1 MDISIQRQDRDDGGR
16 GEPSLTDHHVIIV
29 THSSSGLPVGATEN
43 NWNRHRKLLVRIYR
57 DPGRVVRVAAE
68 PARGAAEGEHHH
80 EQDRLLGR
88 GQQAEDDVLQGD
100 SVQRRDIQ

>member
-1 MDISIQRQDRDDGGR
+1 M
-16 GEPSLTDHHVIIV
+16 
-29 THSSSGLPVGATEN
+29 
-43 NWNRHRKLLVRIYR
+43 
-57 DPGRVVRVAAE
+57 AAE

-100 SVQRRDIQ
+100 SVQRGDIEQKVGPDQDNLQAAIQD